1 MGQQRSR
8 RKPKREGL
16 DRRNFLK
23 SAAAGLAASTLPL
36 LPEGGNAAQ
45 AQAATLSFVHG
56 VASGDP
62 LQDRVILWTRVTVPG
77 AGPVTVGYVIATDP
91 ALLTIVQTGSTIADA
106 SSDHTVKIDAA
117 GLEAGRTYYY
127 RFNVGTVLSPIGR
140 TKTLPVGNVDRLRI
154 AVASCSSLAHG
165 FFNAYARIA
174 ERADLDLVLHLG
186 DYIYEY
192 GNGDFGAA
200 RTYEPA
206 HEILT
211 LADYRQRHGQY
222 KREPELQELHRQ
234 HPIVAIWDDH
244 EFANNAWTGGA
255 ENHSPDTEGDWATRV
270 AFALQAYYEW
280 MPTRVPDAND
290 LRRNW
295 RNFSIGNLADL
306 YMLEERVGARDVQL
320 EPQVALL
327 PEAGLGVFRQTGEF
341 TDPARQLLGVT
352 QEDWLITG
360 LRSAPQAK
368 WKLIGQGVMFAQ
380 LKVVGLPNATRL
392 SQFLNVDQWDGY
404 NPRRDRIF
412 DALTGNEQNDAVD
425 NVVVLTGDIHCSW
438 AADITPDPNRLLGPR
453 FGGYNGLTGAG
464 SRAVEFVCT
473 SITSAGLDNLQAL
486 VPVIRANNPHF
497 KYINLNQRGYML
509 LDITPERV
517 SNEWWYVDTID
528 RRDAG
533 QSFAIAFENRRNENR
548 LRRGTQSAPKAVA
561 PLPAP

>member
-8 RKPKREGL
+8 RPRKRNGL
-16 DRRNFLK
+16 DRRHFLK

-45 AQAATLSFVHG
+45 AQAASLSFVHG

-77 AGPVTVGYVIATDP
+77 GTPVTVQYRIATDP
-91 ALLTIVQTGSTIADA
+91 SLATLVQTGSVIADA
-106 SSDHTVKIDAA
+106 SRDHTVKIDAA
-117 GLEAGRTYYY
+117 GLEPGRTYYY
-127 RFNVGTVLSPIGR
+127 RFNVGAVRSPIGR
-140 TKTLPVGNVDRLRI
+140 TRTLPVGNVERLRI
-154 AVASCSSLAHG
+154 AVASCASLAHG
-165 FFNAYARIA
+165 YFNAYARIA

-192 GNGDFGAA
+192 GNGDYGSA
-200 RTYEPA
+200 RNYEPS

-211 LADYRQRHGQY
+211 LADYRTRHGQY

-244 EFANNAWTGGA
+244 EFANNAFKDGA
-255 ENHSPDTEGDWATRV
+255 ENHQPETEGDWATRV
-270 AFALQAYYEW
+270 AAALQAYYEW

-295 RNFSIGNLADL
+295 RNFSIGNLVDL
-306 YMLEERVGARDVQL
+306 HMLEERVGARDETIPAPLQ
-320 EPQVALL
+320 LL
-327 PEAGLGVFRQTGEF
+327 PQAGLGVFTQTGAY
-341 TDPARQLLGVT
+341 TDPNRQLLGVN
-352 QEDWLITG
+352 QEDWLIAG
-360 LRSAPQAK
+360 LRAAPKDK

-380 LKVVGLPNATRL
+380 LKVLGLPNASRL
-392 SQFLNVDQWDGY
+392 SQYFNVDQWDGY
-404 NPRRDRIF
+404 NPRRERIF
-412 DALTGNEQNDAVD
+412 DALIGDAQHDPVD

-438 AADITPDPNRLLGPR
+438 AADLTPDPNKLLGGR
-453 FGGYNGLTGAG
+453 LGGYNALTGLG
-464 SRAVEFVCT
+464 SQAVEFVCT
-473 SITSAGLDNLQAL
+473 SVTSSGLDSLQAL
-486 VPVIRANNPHF
+486 VPVLRTNNPHF

-509 LDITPERV
+509 LDITRERV

-533 QSFAIAFENRRNENR
+533 QSFAIALESRRNENR
-548 LRRGTQSAPKAVA
+548 LRRGARSSPKANPPTLA
-561 PLPAP
+561 P